1 MNRYI
6 TPVISAACAVAASA
20 ALAQSP
26 TSTFPNRPVRILVG
40 FAPGGSVD
48 LVARALSQRLSV
60 IWGRQVV
67 VENRPGAASH
77 IAGQAVARAEPDG
90 HTLLVTSMGA
100 LGTNLA
106 LYRSMPYHPLKDLS
120 PLALLV
126 SQNLVLI
133 VNPALP
139 VKTVKDY
146 IALAKARP
154 GEVTYGSAGSGGP
167 LHLSA
172 EMFAHRV
179 GVRLSHITYKGGA
192 LAAVDVMGGQIASAF
207 QPEPEAL
214 PHIRSGRVRA
224 VAVTGP
230 NRSQQLPD
238 VPTIAESGVPGYAFV
253 SWTAAAAPPGLPRDL
268 QERISA
274 DFNTAL
280 KSPDVRQRLQEV
292 GLEITGGTPEQMAA
306 FAKAEVARIAELVK
320 VAGIP
325 LMD

>member
-1 MNRYI
+1 MNRSI
-6 TPVISAACAVAASA
+6 VSVLAAALGLAAAPAFAQSAA
-20 ALAQSP
+20 
-26 TSTFPNRPVRILVG
+26 FPSRPVRIMVG

-77 IAGQAVARAEPDG
+77 IAGLAVSRAEPDG

-106 LYRSMPYHPLKDLS
+106 LYRTMPYNPLKDLS

-139 VKTVKDY
+139 VKTVRDY
-146 IALAKARP
+146 ISLAKARP

-224 VAVTGP
+224 IAVTGP

-238 VPTIAESGVPGYAFV
+238 GPTIAESGVPGYAFV
-253 SWTAAAAPPGLPRDL
+253 SWTAAAAPPGMSREL

-274 DFNTAL
+274 DFNAAL
-280 KSPDVRQRLQEV
+280 KSPDVRQRLNEV
-292 GLEITGGTPEQMAA
+292 GLEITGGTPEQMAT
-306 FAKAEVARIAELVK
+306 FARAEVNRIAELVK

-325 LMD
+325 LLD

>member
-1 MNRYI
+1 MNRSI
-6 TPVISAACAVAASA
+6 VSVLAAALGLAAAPAFAQSAA
-20 ALAQSP
+20 
-26 TSTFPNRPVRILVG
+26 FPSRPVRIMVG

-77 IAGQAVARAEPDG
+77 IAGLAVSRAEPDG

-106 LYRSMPYHPLKDLS
+106 LYRTMPYNPLKDLS

-139 VKTVKDY
+139 VKTVRDY
-146 IALAKARP
+146 ISLAKARP

-224 VAVTGP
+224 IAVTGP
-230 NRSQQLPD
+230 
-238 VPTIAESGVPGYAFV
+238 
-253 SWTAAAAPPGLPRDL
+253 
-268 QERISA
+268 
-274 DFNTAL
+274 
-280 KSPDVRQRLQEV
+280 
-292 GLEITGGTPEQMAA
+292 
-306 FAKAEVARIAELVK
+306 
-320 VAGIP
+320 
-325 LMD
+325 LM

>member
-1 MNRYI
+1 MNRSI
-6 TPVISAACAVAASA
+6 VSVLAAALGLAAAPAFAQSAA
-20 ALAQSP
+20 
-26 TSTFPNRPVRILVG
+26 FPSRPVRIMVG

-77 IAGQAVARAEPDG
+77 IAGLAVSRAEPDG

-106 LYRSMPYHPLKDLS
+106 LYRTMPYNPLKDLS

-139 VKTVKDY
+139 VKTVRDY
-146 IALAKARP
+146 ISLAKARP

-179 GVRLSHITYKGGA
+179 GVRPGPPDRCAAGLAGVREPRVRDASVDQCDADRFAREREHDGGA
-192 LAAVDVMGGQIASAF
+192 DSA
-207 QPEPEAL
+207 
-214 PHIRSGRVRA
+214 
-224 VAVTGP
+224 T
-230 NRSQQLPD
+230 
-238 VPTIAESGVPGYAFV
+238 
-253 SWTAAAAPPGLPRDL
+253 
-268 QERISA
+268 ER
-274 DFNTAL
+274 F
-280 KSPDVRQRLQEV
+280 
-292 GLEITGGTPEQMAA
+292 G
-306 FAKAEVARIAELVK
+306 
-320 VAGIP
+320 AGC
-325 LMD
+325 